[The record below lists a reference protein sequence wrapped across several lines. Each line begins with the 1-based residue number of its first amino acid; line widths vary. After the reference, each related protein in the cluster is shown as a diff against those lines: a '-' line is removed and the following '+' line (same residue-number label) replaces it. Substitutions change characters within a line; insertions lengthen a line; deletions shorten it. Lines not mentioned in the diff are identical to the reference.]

1 MMKTLYKL
9 FSLSAIALLTAYA
22 GYVNAQLRPNI
33 YFDPATLEATVGMND
48 SVVVHSVL
56 HNGSDYTID
65 FSFPGYTSK
74 GQGGPDDY
82 GYTWIDSEEPGGPEW
97 SWTDISETGTLVE
110 GLGDDQMA
118 GPFEMGFNFH
128 YYGETHNHFWI
139 SSNGVISFNDQMIP
153 FYNQPI
159 PTNNNYMDFIAWFWD
174 DLMIDTANSRVYI
187 KNFEEKTVVQFTKM
201 VHFPGSE
208 SFITGQ
214 VIMMANNSILLKYRI
229 VSESFVTTGATV
241 GIQSWNSGQGL
252 QVVHN
257 AEYVHSELAVRFD
270 LNTNF
275 ITHVQPATLTLQP
288 GTQETIW
295 ITYSSEGYEAG
306 NYEQDLKCTTSHPEL
321 SYILLHNVMHVV
333 NENAAGFKGYVTDAV
348 TGWAINDVLV
358 TAGENNQAY
367 SNDNGWYELPTEQ
380 GSYNVHFTKEGYQ
393 PRIVEDTTALPGFSI
408 LSVTM
413 EPNEPEYFL
422 VGRVYAADNYLE
434 TGFAYGYKMIE
445 EEVVDVYAEMVGQE
459 GWYEFT
465 GLAPANYIIKAEP
478 SPNSI
483 YYGSYLPTY
492 YGDVLHWEDA
502 TPIVLDQNTDGA
514 HIHLI
519 AEVSAPQGPGS
530 ISGTIENSGRTAEV
544 PVILRTVDPGVAI
557 MTLSSTD
564 GSFAFNDLAFGT
576 YEIFAEIP
584 GKSITPMTIDLNE
597 TTPSYENVDMLV
609 TGNEIVFLGIEESEY
624 FEMMPYLYPNPAV
637 DNLNITFNMKKPAQV
652 TISIFDINGKKVLA
666 EDLDLNGHENTII
679 PLDNLSDGIYL
690 IKINSGIENLNLR
703 FVKN

>member
-1 MMKTLYKL
+1 MKNYYNFL
-9 FSLSAIALLTAYA
+9 ILTAA
-22 GYVNAQLRPNI
+22 IFMVFFTGQLKAQYRPNI
-33 YFDPATLEATVGMND
+33 YFDPVSLEATVGMND

-56 HNGSDYTID
+56 HNATDYTLD

-74 GQGGPDDY
+74 GQGGPDTY

-110 GLGDDQMA
+110 GLGDDLPV
-118 GPFEMGFNFH
+118 GPFEIGFNFH
-128 YYGETHNHFWI
+128 FYGETRNHFWI
-139 SSNGVISFNDQMIP
+139 NPNGVISFNEIMIP
-153 FYNQPI
+153 FYHQSI
-159 PTNNNYMDFIAWFWD
+159 PTNNDFVDFIAWFWD
-174 DLMIDTANSRVYI
+174 DLLVDSLSRVYY
-187 KNFEEKTVVQFTKM
+187 KNFDEKTVIQFTHL
-201 VHFPGSE
+201 VHYPGSE

-214 VIMMANNSILLKYRI
+214 VILMANNSIWLKYRL
-229 VSESFVTTGATV
+229 VSEGFQTTNCTV
-241 GIQSWNSGQGL
+241 GLQSWNPAQGL
-252 QVVHN
+252 QVAYN

-275 ITHVQPATLTLQP
+275 ITHVQPATLTLPP

-295 ITYSSEGYEAG
+295 ITYSSENFEVG
-306 NYEQDLKCTTSHPEL
+306 NYEQDLKCTTSHPEMPYL
-321 SYILLHNVMHVV
+321 LLHNVMHVV
-333 NENAAGFKGYVTDAV
+333 NQNAAGFKGYVTDAA

-358 TAGENNQAY
+358 TAGEGNQTYTNN
-367 SNDNGWYELPTEQ
+367 NGWYELPAEQ
-380 GSYNVHFTKEGYQ
+380 GSYNVHFTREGYQ

-413 EPNEPEYFL
+413 EPNDPTYFL
-422 VGRVYAADNYLE
+422 VGRVYAGDYFLE

-445 EEVVDVYAEMVGQE
+445 DEVVDVYAEMVGEE

-465 GLAPANYIIKAEP
+465 GLAPANYIVKAEP

-483 YYGSYLPTY
+483 YYGTYLPTY

-502 TPIVLDQNTDGA
+502 TPIVLNQNTDGA
-514 HIHLI
+514 HIHLN
-519 AEVSAPQGPGS
+519 AEVNAPQGPGN
-530 ISGTIENSGRTAEV
+530 ISGTIENSGRTADV
-544 PVILRTVDPGVAI
+544 PIILRTSEPGVAI
-557 MTLSSTD
+557 MTLSNAD
-564 GSFAFNDLAFGT
+564 GSFAFNDLAYGT
-576 YEIFAEIP
+576 YEIFAEIA
-584 GKSITPMTIDLNE
+584 GKSIVPMTIELNE

-652 TISIFDINGKKVLA
+652 AISIFDINGKKVLA
-666 EDLDLNGHENTII
+666 EDFDLNGHQNIII
-679 PLDNLSDGIYL
+679 PLEDLSDGIYL
-690 IKINSGIENLNLR
+690 IKVISGMENLNLR